1 MSHAGRAA
9 RYNIDR
15 TPFTRDLSGDAIVAE
30 ITAFADL
37 VVRLRAGDPAA
48 AAELF
53 SGYEPAIG
61 AAARSRGADTRLRRL
76 FDSVDVCQ
84 TVLASFFARMV
95 LGQYQLNSPEDLVKL
110 LVGMA
115 RNKLITQ
122 VNRHRAGIRDYRRT
136 EAVDG
141 APVQPAPRTPDPA
154 RQAAATDLLAE
165 VYRRLSPAER
175 RLVDLRQQGV
185 EWAAIA
191 ETVGGTAQALRKQ
204 HARAVARVADEI
216 DALGVET

>member
-1 MSHAGRAA
+1 M
-9 RYNIDR
+9 
-15 TPFTRDLSGDAIVAE
+15 AE
-30 ITAFADL
+30 PTSFADL
-37 VVRLRAGDPAA
+37 VARLRAGDPAA
-48 AAELF
+48 AAELVRR
-53 SGYEPAIG
+53 YEPAIR
-61 AAARSRGADTRLRRL
+61 AAARSRMADTRLRRL

-122 VNRHRAGIRDYRRT
+122 VNRHQAGVRDYRRT
-136 EAVDG
+136 EAADG
-141 APVQPAPRTPDPA
+141 ADTTPPDHPAPRTPDPA

-175 RLVDLRQQGV
+175 RLVELRQQGM

-191 ETVGGTAQALRKQ
+191 EAVGGTAQALRKQ
-204 HARAVARVADEI
+204 HARAVARVAGELEEI
-216 DALGVET
+216 GVEV